1 MPEHKFRALRYLAID
16 EIESAVQIV
25 AMANDSHGMSGI
37 LRRAAAAHVVADLG
51 LSLIHIYGEY
61 RPKNERRT
69 QKCYNHART
78 TTPQP
83 LLPTMGCAGTMR
95 RNRWKADGTDAGSML
110 SLIHI

>member
-51 LSLIHIYGEY
+51 RLEKPIRSSISLGE
-61 RPKNERRT
+61 
-69 QKCYNHART
+69 Q
-78 TTPQP
+78 
-83 LLPTMGCAGTMR
+83 LPR
-95 RNRWKADGTDAGSML
+95 
-110 SLIHI
+110 